1 MGPLDIA
8 NHLANFLAPAAV
20 LALVL
25 ALLGRFFRKKSAYP
39 SAIWSQFAINVV
51 LIALA
56 SLAGLVLFGRDGK
69 MLTYLAQVLAGA
81 SSQWWQSGGASR

>member
-25 ALLGRFFRKKSAYP
+25 ALAGRIFRQKSASP
-39 SAIWSQFAINVV
+39 SAIWSLFAINFVV
-51 LIALA
+51 I
-56 SLAGLVLFGRDGK
+56 SLVSVAGLVLFGRDGK